1 MMDFTKE
8 LQYEMATRF
17 FKKGFI
23 TESRLESF
31 KERGNK
37 GILNECLLLEKL
49 NLKQSFDNHQG
60 ADLEYQGVKIQFK
73 YMGLKS
79 KPSAT
84 ETKKNPDETKEAFIN
99 RIIKKY
105 NEVDEYWIYIGN
117 DMDMNLDNI
126 VKLTTNEF
134 KSFLLDQNIKD
145 NDKIRLTGKN
155 KLKKYQYR

>member
-60 ADLEYQGVKIQFK
+60 ADLEYQG
-73 YMGLKS
+73 L
-79 KPSAT
+79 
-84 ETKKNPDETKEAFIN
+84 
-99 RIIKKY
+99 KY
-105 NEVDEYWIYIGN
+105 NLSTWA
-117 DMDMNLDNI
+117 
-126 VKLTTNEF
+126 
-134 KSFLLDQNIKD
+134 
-145 NDKIRLTGKN
+145 
-155 KLKKYQYR
+155 